1 MLHCVWRVAMNR
13 MNKYT
18 GVTMSGIAVFHSK
31 VLRAHNIK
39 SDFTREKKKKMKKI
53 MRINKT

>member
-1 MLHCVWRVAMNR
+1 MNR